1 MGSSSKKSQ
10 AAPAP
15 ATPPQAAAAIAAP
28 PAPPTMGSSDLP
40 DVGGMPYFA
49 NASEVAAGGGH
60 VRPTAPPGAMQG
72 AGLNWFVPPPPPP
85 PPPPQALAPA
95 PTRTSLAGAMTPA
108 TPARSSQ
115 VNPYE
120 TQYKTYGRN
129 SR

>member
-49 NASEVAAGGGH
+49 NASEVAAGGGN

-85 PPPPQALAPA
+85 PAPPQALAPA
-95 PTRTSLAGAMTPA
+95 PTRTSLAGAMQPA
-108 TPARSSQ
+108 QARSSQ